1 MINTPVANSP
11 GATKINPTGHPAIKN
26 TWSSC
31 QKYRGRQSTTRGNPA
46 APHPTSLTFT
56 TPHRPTP
63 PHLTPH
69 HPTLP
74 PHTTSPHP
82 AAPTPLATEP
92 NLNGKAGN
100 SSGRVGDVGGC
111 RLGGGGGQE
120 CRLTRQG
127 GRLSQRGVAGGMPL
141 TAAMRDASPPQ
152 SLLCGNPVVFINPE
166 RGVGDMLMTIL
177 PAKLRH
183 LFSGPFASP

>member
-120 CRLTRQG
+120 CRLTRQ
-127 GRLSQRGVAGGMPL
+127 
-141 TAAMRDASPPQ
+141 DASPPQ
-152 SLLCGNPVVFINPE
+152 SLLCGNPVVFIYPE